1 MMDANPEAMAGFQFG
16 PAMMSTLRRAAS
28 LPARMPGMSAIQQQ
42 VARRRHHGPPP
53 PRHHG
58 RGGWGGQQLRGRPGV
73 RGGVDCDAAG
83 MPMFLTN
90 FFSKVK
96 AVKANRRAKQ
106 YIAKEDMCRKLLA
119 SRTPPP
125 MALGLGW
132 GTVKNA
138 AGAVNRASK
147 DRFGRL
153 LISAVPYGATALQA
167 RDLRLQILGQLA
179 RAGDDEALTK
189 IAIIRA
195 KAGRGDAAAEKAL
208 DTIKVAQVIQTGG
221 RTRPGGGYGGGGGG
235 HYHRAGLANLM
246 RRNA

>member
-1 MMDANPEAMAGFQFG
+1 
-16 PAMMSTLRRAAS
+16 
-28 LPARMPGMSAIQQQ
+28 
-42 VARRRHHGPPP
+42 
-53 PRHHG
+53 
-58 RGGWGGQQLRGRPGV
+58 
-73 RGGVDCDAAG
+73 
-83 MPMFLTN
+83 
-90 FFSKVK
+90 
-96 AVKANRRAKQ
+96 
-106 YIAKEDMCRKLLA
+106 
-119 SRTPPP
+119 

-167 RDLRLQILGQLA
+167 RDLANAALRSGDLRPDHLKAAGELA
-179 RAGDDEALTK
+179 RRGRGGDDEALTK